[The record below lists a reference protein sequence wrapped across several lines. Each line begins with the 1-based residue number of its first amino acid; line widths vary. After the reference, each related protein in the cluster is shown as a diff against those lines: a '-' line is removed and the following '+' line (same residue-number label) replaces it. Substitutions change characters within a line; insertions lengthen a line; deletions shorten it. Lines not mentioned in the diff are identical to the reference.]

1 MSPGEIDRLTVS
13 SFAGLLVDASYQ
25 APTAGLPP
33 TLMSRSGVTD
43 AGSVVGFTYIGAP
56 LGAGVLAP
64 GSIGALL
71 VVQTNATTF
80 DRTLAS
86 VIDGQVTS
94 VASLAPAGPGGGIPE
109 PCSVVLGGIGMAA
122 VAIFGRRGRSRRS

>member
-1 MSPGEIDRLTVS
+1 M
-13 SFAGLLVDASYQ
+13 
-25 APTAGLPP
+25 
-33 TLMSRSGVTD
+33 
-43 AGSVVGFTYIGAP
+43 
-56 LGAGVLAP
+56 LAP

-109 PCSVVLGGIGMAA
+109 PCSVVLGGIGWPLSRSYGGEDGPPLLVIRCWDIGVLLFVRPRVVKLSARSGAWAA
-122 VAIFGRRGRSRRS
+122 QQYHNC